1 MSGEILLGADDVA
14 RLAEPAL
21 ALADE
26 PGVAGVEVVVQ
37 RDWGG
42 LTRFANSQVHQNVWT
57 EDVAVSIRVV
67 TDDARIGV
75 AGASTDDPAGVAA
88 TARSALEIAR
98 VSPPDPDYGGLAG
111 PAEVATVPFDR
122 AAAVASPGER
132 ADAVRALLG
141 QVPSDLEAAG
151 SYRTGGTEVGVYTS
165 LGQAVYSPLSATELT
180 VVVTGSTSSGYAE
193 AGGRVLADVDP
204 VATARVAVEKARA
217 GADPVAVDPG
227 RWAVV
232 LEPAAT
238 ATLVQFL
245 AYLGFGGRDWLEGR
259 AFTSARLGEQVVDPR
274 ITIVDDALAPD
285 TIGLP
290 FDYEGTPKRRIELIR
305 DGVATAVVHD
315 RYTAGRAGV
324 ASTGHALPAP
334 NPHGPVATNPLL
346 VPGDDGGVADLLA
359 GMERGLLVTRFHY
372 TNVIHQL
379 DTTITGMTRD
389 GTFLVEDGKV
399 VAPVRN
405 LRFTQSILEA
415 LAEVEAISST
425 TAYSSE
431 FFFGGSRCPAL
442 RLPAFTFTG
451 STTFG

>member
-21 ALADE
+21 AVADE

>member
-1 MSGEILLGADDVA
+1 MSGVLLGEEGVQ

-26 PGVAGVEVVVQ
+26 AGVDGVEVVVQ

-57 EDVAVSIRVV
+57 EDVAVSVRVV
-67 TDDARIGV
+67 TDDARVGV

-88 TARSALEIAR
+88 AARSALEIAR

-111 PAEVATVPFDR
+111 PAEVAAVHFDR
-122 AAAVASPGER
+122 AAASASPGER

-151 SYRTGGTEVGVYTS
+151 SYRTGGAEVGVATS
-165 LGQAVYSPLSATELT
+165 LGQRVYSPLSSTELT
-180 VVVTGSTSSGYAE
+180 VVITGPSSSGYAE

-204 VATARVAVEKARA
+204 VATARVAVDKARA
-217 GADPVAVDPG
+217 GVDPVEIDPG
-227 RWAVV
+227 RWPVV

-259 AFTSARLGEQVVDPR
+259 AFTSGRLGERCVDPR
-274 ITIVDDALAPD
+274 ITIVDDALASD
-285 TIGLP
+285 TVGLP
-290 FDYEGTPKRRIELIR
+290 FDYEGTPKRRVDLIR
-305 DGVATAVVHD
+305 DGVAAAVVHD
-315 RYTAGRAGV
+315 RYTAAQAGV
-324 ASTGHALPAP
+324 DSTGHGLPAP

-346 VPGDDGGVADLLA
+346 VPGDDGDVADLVA

-372 TNVIHQL
+372 TNIVHQI
-379 DTTITGMTRD
+379 DTVITGMTRD
-389 GTFLVEDGKV
+389 GTFLVEDGEV

-415 LAEVEAISST
+415 LAQVEAISAA

-451 STTFG
+451 TTTFG